1 MWGELPAG
9 KWLGYRDD
17 SERTEERD
25 VAFSTVFE
33 SVSVFVFCFSYSLC
47 VLPHWSSPSYHLGAF
62 WSDDGGDG
70 GGGKWGCRNL
80 NDVCSLNRFSPML
93 FLSIGPKLTAHSST
107 SCSLQRTGV
116 SRILRMKSVVNNHY
130 QVLKLTA
137 DKQLNR
143 GFFLVRRFGL
153 SATEYQI

>member
-116 SRILRMKSVVNNHY
+116 SRILRMNSTEASSWFVDSV
-130 QVLKLTA
+130 
-137 DKQLNR
+137 
-143 GFFLVRRFGL
+143 
-153 SATEYQI
+153 